1 MISVFDGK
9 CVVLAVTGSIAAY
22 KSVDLASKLTQA
34 GAQVDVILTES
45 AKRFVT
51 PLTFQSVTGRQV
63 YDDLWTGSAAGLP
76 THIAHVGLGEGADVL
91 LISPATANTL
101 AKLAHGLADNLLT
114 VTALAA
120 RCPVMVAPAMDGGM
134 YQHPAT
140 QANIETLLARGVI
153 LIEPEVGRFASGLEG
168 RGRLPETPV
177 LMGHLRR
184 VLGANRGLGG
194 RHVVVTAGGTR
205 EPLDPVRFI
214 SNHSSG
220 KQGYAITQAALDYGA
235 DVTLISTVQH
245 MPAPIGAELVEVE
258 TAHQMR
264 DAVLNLA
271 DCDVLVM
278 AAAVADLRPAS
289 VSDQKIKKQNTESTL
304 ALDRND
310 DILALVG
317 ELRRESGRPLVSV
330 GFAAET
336 QNLVEN
342 AQGKL
347 EKKNLDLIIA
357 NDLTAPGAG
366 FSADTNIVTVISRGH
381 APESLPITTKMAV
394 AEMIME
400 RAVALLNSS
409 QD

>member
-51 PLTFQSVTGRQV
+51 PLTFQSVTGRPV

-76 THIAHVGLGEGADVL
+76 THIAHVGLGEGADV
-91 LISPATANTL
+91 ISPATANTL

>member
-1 MISVFDGK
+1 M
-9 CVVLAVTGSIAAY
+9 
-22 KSVDLASKLTQA
+22 
-34 GAQVDVILTES
+34 
-45 AKRFVT
+45 
-51 PLTFQSVTGRQV
+51 
-63 YDDLWTGSAAGLP
+63 
-76 THIAHVGLGEGADVL
+76 GLGESADAL
-91 LISPATANTL
+91 LIAPATANTL

-120 RCPVMVAPAMDGGM
+120 RCPVIVAPTMDGGM
-134 YQHPAT
+134 YEHPAT
-140 QANIETLLARGVI
+140 QANIDTLLARGVI

-168 RGRLPETPV
+168 RGRLPETPI
-177 LMGHLRR
+177 LMGHLRC
-184 VLGANRGLGG
+184 VLGGESGLAG

-220 KQGYAITQAALDYGA
+220 KQGYAIAQAAIDFGA
-235 DVTLISTVQH
+235 HVTLISTVQH
-245 MPAPIGAELVEVE
+245 LLPPVGAELVEVE

-264 DAVLNLA
+264 DAVLNHA

-289 VSDQKIKKQNTESTL
+289 VSTQKIKKQNVESTL
-304 ALDRND
+304 SLERND
-310 DILALVG
+310 DILSLVG
-317 ELRRESGRPLVSV
+317 EARRDSGRPLVSV

-342 AQGKL
+342 AQAKL

-366 FSADTNIVTVISRGH
+366 FAADTNIVTVISRDH
-381 APESLPITTKMAV
+381 PPEALPITTKSAV
-394 AEMIME
+394 AEMIMM
-400 RAVALLNSS
+400 RVAAFLDASAN
-409 QD
+409 